1 MMNDTSTPVTRDL
14 DSKKVPYRVF
24 KHPGELRSLEQ
35 AARER
40 NQEHDQIIRS
50 ILFRTG
56 KNQYTM
62 VLMPG
67 PHRISWPRLRK
78 YIGKSR
84 ITMASED
91 EVRQVTGY
99 PLGAVS
105 PFGIPTDIQVLIDQS
120 LLTKTEISIGSGVRG
135 TAVILTVDDLLTALG
150 NYQVGEFTEE

>member
-1 MMNDTSTPVTRDL
+1 
-14 DSKKVPYRVF
+14 
-24 KHPGELRSLEQ
+24 
-35 AARER
+35 
-40 NQEHDQIIRS
+40 
-50 ILFRTG
+50 
-56 KNQYTM
+56 
-62 VLMPG
+62 
-67 PHRISWPRLRK
+67 
-78 YIGKSR
+78 
-84 ITMASED
+84 MASED